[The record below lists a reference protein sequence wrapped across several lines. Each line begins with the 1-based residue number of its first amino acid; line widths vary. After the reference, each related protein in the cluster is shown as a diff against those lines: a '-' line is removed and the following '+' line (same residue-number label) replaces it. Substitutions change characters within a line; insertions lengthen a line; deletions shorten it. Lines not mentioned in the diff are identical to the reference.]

1 MAKNLRVFKG
11 AGCPDLDKET
21 LALLVKFLKYAIS
34 ELKLQDV
41 EIKIRLLGKS
51 PNEPITTGCYSPQN
65 KTISTIADGRNL
77 IDYCRTIA
85 HELTHMKQD
94 VEGRIQGLQQEI
106 GGQIEDEAN
115 VVAGIVMKKFIKNIL
130 TKEDKQHLGLGTYGS

>member
-11 AGCPDLDKET
+11 AGCPDLDTQT

-41 EIKIRLLGKS
+41 EVKIRLLGKS
-51 PNEPITTGCYSPQN
+51 PSEPITTGCYSPQN
-65 KTISTIADGRNL
+65 KTISTICDGRNL

-94 VEGRIQGLQQEI
+94 VDNRIRGNEQEI
-106 GGQIEDEAN
+106 GGEIENEAN
-115 VVAGIVMKKFIKNIL
+115 MVAGIVMKKFIKNIL
-130 TKEDKQHLGLGTYGS
+130 TKEDKQHLGLGFYGS

>member
-1 MAKNLRVFKG
+1 MAKNLRVFK
-11 AGCPDLDKET
+11 ANGCPDLDKQT

-41 EIKIRLLGKS
+41 EVKIRLLGKS
-51 PNEPITTGCYSPQN
+51 PNEPVTTGCYSPQN
-65 KTISTIADGRNL
+65 KTISTICDGRHM

-94 VEGRIQGLQQEI
+94 VDDRIHGNEQEI
-106 GGQIEDEAN
+106 GGEIENEAN
-115 VVAGIVMKKFIKNIL
+115 VIAGIVMKKFIKNIL

>member
-11 AGCPDLDKET
+11 AGCPDLDKQT

-41 EIKIRLLGKS
+41 EVKIRLLGKS

-65 KTISTIADGRNL
+65 KTISTICDGRHM

-94 VEGRIQGLQQEI
+94 VDNRINGNEQEI
-106 GGQIEDEAN
+106 GGEIEDEAN
-115 VVAGIVMKKFIKNIL
+115 VMSGRITKYFIKNIL
-130 TKEDKQHLGLGTYGS
+130 TKEDKQHLGLGNYGS

>member
-21 LALLVKFLKYAIS
+21 LALLVKFLKYAIG
-34 ELKLQDV
+34 ELELEDV
-41 EIKIRLLGKS
+41 EVKIRLLGKS

-65 KTISTIADGRNL
+65 KTISTICDGRHM

-94 VEGRIQGLQQEI
+94 VDNRINGNEQEI
-106 GGQIEDEAN
+106 GGEIENEAN
-115 VVAGIVMKKFIKNIL
+115 VIAGIVMKKFIKNIL
-130 TKEDKQHLGLGTYGS
+130 TKEDKQHLGLGNYGT

>member
-11 AGCPDLDKET
+11 AGCPDLDTQT

-41 EIKIRLLGKS
+41 EVKIRLLGKS

-65 KTISTIADGRNL
+65 KTISTICDGRNL

-94 VEGRIQGLQQEI
+94 VDNRIHGNEQEI
-106 GGQIEDEAN
+106 GGEIENEAN

-130 TKEDKQHLGLGTYGS
+130 TKEDKQHLGLGFYGS

>member
-11 AGCPDLDKET
+11 AGCPDLDKQT
-21 LALLVKFLKYAIS
+21 LALLVKFLKYAIN

-41 EIKIRLLGKS
+41 EVKIRLLGKS

-65 KTISTIADGRNL
+65 KTISTICDGRNL

-94 VEGRIQGLQQEI
+94 VDNRINGNEQEI
-106 GGQIEDEAN
+106 GGEIENEAN
-115 VVAGIVMKKFIKNIL
+115 VIAGIVMKKFIKTIL
-130 TKEDKQHLGLGTYGS
+130 TPDDKKYLGLGNYN

>member
-11 AGCPDLDKET
+11 TSCPDLDKQT

-41 EIKIRLLGKS
+41 EVKIRLLGKS
-51 PNEPITTGCYSPQN
+51 PNEPITTGCCSPQN
-65 KTISTIADGRNL
+65 KTISTICDGRHM

-94 VEGRIQGLQQEI
+94 VDNRINGNEQEI
-106 GGQIEDEAN
+106 GGEIENEAN
-115 VVAGIVMKKFIKNIL
+115 VIAGIVMKKFIKTIL
-130 TKEDKQHLGLGTYGS
+130 TPDDKKYLGLGNYN

>member
-1 MAKNLRVFKG
+1 MAKNLRVFK
-11 AGCPDLDKET
+11 ANDCPDLDKQT

-41 EIKIRLLGKS
+41 EVKIRLLGKS
-51 PNEPITTGCYSPQN
+51 PNEPVTTGCYSPQN
-65 KTISTIADGRNL
+65 KTISTICDGRHM

-94 VEGRIQGLQQEI
+94 MDDRIHGNEQEI
-106 GGQIEDEAN
+106 GGEIENEAN
-115 VVAGIVMKKFIKNIL
+115 MVAGIVMKKFIKNIL

>member
-41 EIKIRLLGKS
+41 EIKIRLLSKS

-65 KTISTIADGRNL
+65 KTISTICDGRNL

-85 HELTHMKQD
+85 HEMVHMKQD
-94 VEGRIQGLQQEI
+94 VENRINGNEQEI
-106 GGQIEDEAN
+106 GGEIENEAN
-115 VVAGIVMKKFIKNIL
+115 MVAGIVMKKFIKNIL

>member
-11 AGCPDLDKET
+11 VGCPDLDKQT
-21 LALLVKFLKYAIS
+21 LVLLVKFLKYAIS

-41 EIKIRLLGKS
+41 EVKIRLLGKS

-65 KTISTIADGRNL
+65 KTISTICDGRNL

-94 VEGRIQGLQQEI
+94 VDNRINGNEQEI
-106 GGQIEDEAN
+106 GGEIENEAN
-115 VVAGIVMKKFIKNIL
+115 MVAGIVMKKFIKTIL
-130 TKEDKQHLGLGTYGS
+130 TPDDKKYLGLGNYN

>member
-115 VVAGIVMKKFIKNIL
+115 YMAGRLVKHFIKNIM
-130 TKEDKQHLGLGTYGS
+130 TKEDKEKLGLGTYGS

>member
-94 VEGRIQGLQQEI
+94 VDGRIQGLQQEI

-115 VVAGIVMKKFIKNIL
+115 YMAGRLVKHFIKNIM
-130 TKEDKQHLGLGTYGS
+130 TKEDKARLGLGTYGT

>member
-1 MAKNLRVFKG
+1 M
-11 AGCPDLDKET
+11 
-21 LALLVKFLKYAIS
+21 
-34 ELKLQDV
+34 
-41 EIKIRLLGKS
+41 
-51 PNEPITTGCYSPQN
+51 
-65 KTISTIADGRNL
+65 

-94 VEGRIQGLQQEI
+94 VDGRIQGLQQEI

-115 VVAGIVMKKFIKNIL
+115 YMAGRLVKHFIKNIM

>member
-41 EIKIRLLGKS
+41 EIKIRLLSKS

-65 KTISTIADGRNL
+65 KTISTICDGRNL

-85 HELTHMKQD
+85 HEMVHMKQD
-94 VEGRIQGLQQEI
+94 VENRINGSEQEI
-106 GGQIEDEAN
+106 GGEIENEAN
-115 VVAGIVMKKFIKNIL
+115 MVAGIVMKKFIKNIL